1 MIVAKILFFILC
13 RIKIIL
19 AMVLANIKMVIGLKI
34 NNNYSIMSCKIDFF
48 ILLYPTEVANYAK
61 AKGADCGMEEVP

>member
-1 MIVAKILFFILC
+1 
-13 RIKIIL
+13 
-19 AMVLANIKMVIGLKI
+19 MVLANIKMVIGLKI